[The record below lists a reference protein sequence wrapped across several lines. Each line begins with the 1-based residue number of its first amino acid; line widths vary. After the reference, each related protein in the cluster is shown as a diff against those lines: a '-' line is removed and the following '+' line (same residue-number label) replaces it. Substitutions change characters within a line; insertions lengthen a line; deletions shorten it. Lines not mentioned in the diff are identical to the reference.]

1 MNKSIFIIA
10 VSLLLAVGTAAGRPV
25 SDKKARYIVL
35 AEQARHYVAI
45 VDAATQRIV
54 WTWDVSK
61 SGLPAEH
68 RNWFNCPTEI
78 KPVYGGQCILIVSN
92 GGIGLIRIADHRM
105 IWYAASGGGF
115 PHSAEVLPDGNIAV
129 ACSTSNT
136 PAGDKLKIYR
146 VDYDR
151 FPATE
156 AVAVYPLK
164 SGHNVV
170 WDRKN
175 KVLWATAYTTLNAYA
190 YELKEGVPALTL
202 CESLPLPDGGA
213 DPHDL
218 FPAYGERKLWLTT
231 SERLYKFDP
240 KRKRFDE
247 VVVAEE
253 LRHLKSAS
261 SIRPSCCD
269 RPNSGGPMRWSPS
282 TELPYTRA
290 PNISRFTKA
299 DGCWTIRSVIRKII
313 GSRQNDN
320 RNIRIE

>member
-10 VSLLLAVGTAAGRPV
+10 VSLLFAVGTAVGRPAP
-25 SDKKARYIVL
+25 DKKTRYIVL

-45 VDAATQRIV
+45 ADAATQRIV

-78 KPVYGGQCILIVSN
+78 KPVYGGLCILVVSN

-170 WDRKN
+170 WYRKN

-190 YELKEGVPALTL
+190 YGRKEGVPALTL

-213 DPHDL
+213 VVR
-218 FPAYGERKLWLTT
+218 FCT
-231 SERLYKFDP
+231 SW
-240 KRKRFDE
+240 
-247 VVVAEE
+247 
-253 LRHLKSAS
+253 AS
-261 SIRPSCCD
+261 KESDIDS
-269 RPNSGGPMRWSPS
+269 
-282 TELPYTRA
+282 L
-290 PNISRFTKA
+290 IA
-299 DGCWTIRSVIRKII
+299 DIK
-313 GSRQNDN
+313 NF
-320 RNIRIE
+320 

>member
-1 MNKSIFIIA
+1 
-10 VSLLLAVGTAAGRPV
+10 
-25 SDKKARYIVL
+25 
-35 AEQARHYVAI
+35 
-45 VDAATQRIV
+45 
-54 WTWDVSK
+54 
-61 SGLPAEH
+61 
-68 RNWFNCPTEI
+68 
-78 KPVYGGQCILIVSN
+78 
-92 GGIGLIRIADHRM
+92 M

-115 PHSAEVLPDGNIAV
+115 PHSAEILPDGNIAV

-190 YELKEGVPALTL
+190 YGLKEGVPALTL
-202 CESLPLPDGGA
+202 CESLPLPEGGE

-261 SIRPSCCD
+261 SGPSDCPTIVLRPTEQWWSNALVAID
-269 RPNSGGPMRWSPS
+269 GTPVYTGPEYFKIYKGRWLLDNTFSYPKNHR
-282 TELPYTRA
+282 LPAKR
-290 PNISRFTKA
+290 
-299 DGCWTIRSVIRKII
+299 
-313 GSRQNDN
+313 
-320 RNIRIE
+320 

>member
-1 MNKSIFIIA
+1 M
-10 VSLLLAVGTAAGRPV
+10 
-25 SDKKARYIVL
+25 
-35 AEQARHYVAI
+35 
-45 VDAATQRIV
+45 
-54 WTWDVSK
+54 
-61 SGLPAEH
+61 
-68 RNWFNCPTEI
+68 
-78 KPVYGGQCILIVSN
+78 
-92 GGIGLIRIADHRM
+92 
-105 IWYAASGGGF
+105 
-115 PHSAEVLPDGNIAV
+115 
-129 ACSTSNT
+129 
-136 PAGDKLKIYR
+136 
-146 VDYDR
+146 DYDR

-247 VVVAEE
+247 VAVADE

-261 SIRPSCCD
+261 SGPSGYPTIVLRPTEQWWSNALVAID
-269 RPNSGGPMRWSPS
+269 GAPVYTGPEYFKIYKGRWLLDNTFSYPKNHR
-282 TELPYTRA
+282 LPAKR
-290 PNISRFTKA
+290 
-299 DGCWTIRSVIRKII
+299 
-313 GSRQNDN
+313 
-320 RNIRIE
+320 

>member
-10 VSLLLAVGTAAGRPV
+10 VSLLFAVGTAVGRPAP
-25 SDKKARYIVL
+25 DKKTRYIVL

-45 VDAATQRIV
+45 ADAATQRIV

-78 KPVYGGQCILIVSN
+78 KPVYGGLCILVVSN

-190 YELKEGVPALTL
+190 YGLKEGVPALTL

-253 LRHLKSAS
+253 LRRALPA
-261 SIRPSCCD
+261 IRPSCCG
-269 RPNSGGPMRWSPS
+269 RPNNGGPMRWSPS

-313 GSRQNDN
+313 GFRQNDN

>member
-1 MNKSIFIIA
+1 
-10 VSLLLAVGTAAGRPV
+10 
-25 SDKKARYIVL
+25 
-35 AEQARHYVAI
+35 
-45 VDAATQRIV
+45 
-54 WTWDVSK
+54 
-61 SGLPAEH
+61 
-68 RNWFNCPTEI
+68 
-78 KPVYGGQCILIVSN
+78 
-92 GGIGLIRIADHRM
+92 M

-115 PHSAEVLPDGNIAV
+115 PHSAEVLPDGNVAV

-190 YELKEGVPALTL
+190 YGLKEGVPALTL
-202 CESLPLPDGGA
+202 RESLPLPDGGA

-247 VVVAEE
+247 VTVADE

-261 SIRPSCCD
+261 SGPSAIRPSCCG
-269 RPNSGGPMRWSPS
+269 RPNSGGPMHWSPL

-299 DGCWTIRSVIRKII
+299 GGCWTIRSVIRKII
-313 GSRQNDN
+313 GFRQNDN